1 MDRVSRTFGVMMLDT
16 GLFQVLLKH
25 SLLCCPSLLFA
36 EPAGRP

>member
-25 SLLCCPSLLFA
+25 SPFVA
-36 EPAGRP
+36 PR